1 MIPFSIAGVQMHVS
15 AVTSNLPGMDER
27 LNILM
32 MRYPWVQMVV
42 FSELCA
48 FGPSPEHAQSLPGP
62 AEEAFQEMARRHGI
76 WLIPGS
82 LFERR
87 DGQIYNTAPVINPE
101 GHVVARHRKM
111 FPFRPYEH
119 GIASGTEFVVFDVPE
134 VGRFG
139 VSICYD
145 MWFPETTRTLAAMG
159 AEVILHPTLTDTLD
173 RDVEL
178 AIARASA
185 AQNQCFFFDINGIGA
200 GGYGLSTIVGPHGN
214 VIHQANVGEELMP
227 IEINLERV
235 RREREV
241 GIRGLGQ
248 PLKSF
253 RDRHVDFSV
262 YRHDGFD
269 HSYLQSLGALE
280 KHRRPM
286 VAPATEHDAQVL
298 IHERSAQL
306 HGHGDG

>member
-15 AVTSNLPGMDER
+15 ATESNIPAMAHQLG
-27 LNILM
+27 LM
-32 MRYPWVQMVV
+32 MLRYPWVQMVV

-48 FGPSPEHAQSLPGP
+48 FGPNPAHAQPMPGP
-62 AEEAFQEMARRHGI
+62 AEEAFRELASKHGV

-82 LFERR
+82 MFEHLE
-87 DGQIYNTAPVINPE
+87 GHIYNTAPVIDPHGN
-101 GHVVARHRKM
+101 VVARYRKM

-119 GIASGTEFVVFDVPE
+119 GIASGTEFVTFDVPE

-139 VSICYD
+139 VAICYD
-145 MWFPETTRTLAAMG
+145 MWFPETIRTLCAMG

-178 AIARASA
+178 AITRANA
-185 AQNQCFFFDINGIGA
+185 AMNQCFFYDINGIGA
-200 GGYGLSTIVGPHGN
+200 GGYGMSCIVGPHGN

-235 RREREV
+235 RREREF

-253 RDRHVDFSV
+253 RDRRVDFSV
-262 YRHDGFD
+262 YRNDGFD
-269 HSYLQSLGALE
+269 HGYLQSLGPLE
-280 KHRRPM
+280 KQRRP
-286 VAPATEHDAQVL
+286 APVPPIMNDPAAFAHLRTETPNG
-298 IHERSAQL
+298 E
-306 HGHGDG
+306 